1 MEEGVTLNKDSQG
14 QKSQEWPAS
23 TSIFCSLLWRREG
36 KHIYTL
42 MSNHINEVTLV
53 QVE

>member
-23 TSIFCSLLWRREG
+23 TYIYFLFTVMEKRG
-36 KHIYTL
+36 KTYLHY
-42 MSNHINEVTLV
+42 HINEVTLV